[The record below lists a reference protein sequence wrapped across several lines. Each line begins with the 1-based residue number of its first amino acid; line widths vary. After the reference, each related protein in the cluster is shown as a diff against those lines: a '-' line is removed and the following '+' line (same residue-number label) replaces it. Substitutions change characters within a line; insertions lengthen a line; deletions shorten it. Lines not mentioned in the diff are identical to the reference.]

1 MKYEIDGEKTIEKYL
16 INIGIITIYYLDGSI
31 ENVEYTKENEMAIL
45 DEMIRQAKKLMEQEG
60 DLRKESSKYFS
71 LANSAKFN
79 SDIARSFAVVS
90 APFIAISASGKS
102 IVGISITSLIFLLS
116 SVITFKSLHNSIKY
130 SELEYDLERK
140 LNYITDL
147 ETYFEIKEKY
157 EELIANGDEE
167 LAKFPFLTINT
178 FDELCKDDTYFEIF
192 SYVKNVMLDEEW
204 EESHKRY
211 YADDEETEM
220 LVNAREVPS
229 ISTYNTL
236 DDYHYEHKPKVLSK
250 VLINPFKD
258 LDI

>member
-60 DLRKESSKYFS
+60 NLRKESLKYFHI
-71 LANSAKFN
+71 ANKAEFN
-79 SDIARSFAVVS
+79 SGVARAFTVVS
-90 APFIAISASGKS
+90 APFIAISASSKS

-116 SVITFKSLHNSIKY
+116 SVITFKSLHKSIKY
-130 SELEYDLERK
+130 DKLEHTLNHK
-140 LNYITDL
+140 LNYISDL

-167 LAKFPFLTINT
+167 LKKLPPLTINT

-192 SYVKNVMLDEEW
+192 SYIKDVMLDEEW
-204 EESHKRY
+204 KESHKRY
-211 YADDEETEM
+211 YAEDEENEM
-220 LVNAREVPS
+220 LVNAREVPP

-236 DDYHYEHKPKVLSK
+236 DDYHYEQKPKVLSK
-250 VLINPFKD
+250 VLVNPFKD
-258 LDI
+258 LEF